1 MTVNQQKHQK
11 RKTPPGAAHQA
22 GSLRQTRPSSDVI
35 CVQTYTY
42 CPSHDGLSLLH
53 PSGIAGKSQKGPSA
67 YRRSSKRNCYGRL
80 PLRAKRMLP
89 RSLRTAR
96 RFRGVLH
103 QGLVVAWLFSF
114 RSGTQWHPR
123 IIKNGRS
130 GSDLPYIPSAG
141 HENAHA
147 EPSPGTTQ
155 VSATLCCGNLL
166 PQTGAIPE
174 LIRSTFHIAHIVNDR
189 QQRDTNF
196 FSNSTKQR
204 IH

>member
-1 MTVNQQKHQK
+1 MIY
-11 RKTPPGAAHQA
+11 A
-22 GSLRQTRPSSDVI
+22 
-35 CVQTYTY
+35 QTYTCY
-42 CPSHDGLSLLH
+42 PSHDGLSLPH
-53 PSGIAGKSQKGPSA
+53 PSGTAGKSRKGPSA
-67 YRRSSKRNCYGRL
+67 YRRSSKRNYYGRL

-114 RSGTQWHPR
+114 RFGTQWHPR

-147 EPSPGTTQ
+147 EPSHGTTQ
-155 VSATLCCGNLL
+155 ASGTLCGGNLL
-166 PQTGAIPE
+166 PQTAAIPK
-174 LIRSTFHIAHIVNDR
+174 LVRSAFHVAHIVNNR
-189 QQRDTNF
+189 QQRDTKLLTHT
-196 FSNSTKQR
+196 TK
-204 IH
+204 